1 MAILSTFGAMT
12 ARGFGWLLQAAGG
25 GIGGSLYAWGFN
37 SNGQLG
43 QGNTTSYSSPVQV
56 GALTTWANVSTSMGA
71 TSRSTL
77 AIQTDGTLWAWGS
90 GDNGRLGL
98 GNTTNYSSPVQVG
111 ALTNWS
117 QSKACNSFGLAVKTD
132 GTLWAWGFNSNGQL
146 GQGNTTSYSSPV
158 QIGSLTTWKFV
169 NYGCAIKTDD
179 TLWMWGVNSFG
190 QLGQG
195 NITSYS
201 SPVQVGTLTWSTI
214 SVNNGSSIAIQSNGT
229 LWGWGFNGSGTLGVS
244 NTTNYSSPVQV
255 GALTNWSKIAVA
267 NDSSGG
273 GHVLAIKT
281 DGTLWAWGSGGN
293 GQIGD
298 STTTTYSSP
307 VQIGA
312 LTTWAEISAGGLF
325 SLAVKTDGTL
335 WAWGS
340 NGQGQLGVSSTT
352 SYSSPIQV
360 GSSTNWLSTKISG
373 GAYSSFG
380 IRS

>member
-25 GIGGSLYAWGFN
+25 GIGGSLY
-37 SNGQLG
+37 
-43 QGNTTSYSSPVQV
+43 
-56 GALTTWANVSTSMGA
+56 
-71 TSRSTL
+71 
-77 AIQTDGTLWAWGS
+77 
-90 GDNGRLGL
+90 
-98 GNTTNYSSPVQVG
+98 
-111 ALTNWS
+111 
-117 QSKACNSFGLAVKTD
+117 
-132 GTLWAWGFNSNGQL
+132 AWGFNSNGQL